1 MSVIASGRL
10 NEIIEIWIQDVYTSE
25 YGDTDIRY
33 KFAANAR
40 ALVDHTTGSLS
51 VENLELFNN
60 Y

>member
-1 MSVIASGRL
+1 MGLIASGRL

-33 KFAANAR
+33 KFASNAR
-40 ALVDHTTGSLS
+40 AYVDHAGGSLS